1 MTDERRWWE
10 TDVVLSDGGT
20 VHLRPR
26 RPEDAERIAD
36 LYQRMSAASRYLRF
50 AGATSVEQAGDL
62 ESAPEVDYD
71 HHFSVVAELRDDV
84 VGVAGYFRT
93 GDDEAEVAF
102 AVDDREQGRG
112 LGTLMLEYLVA
123 AARERGIHRFSA
135 WVLSD
140 NQQML
145 RVFAAAGFDTRK
157 RWDGGLVEVRFDI
170 EPTPGSLSALHARE
184 HSSEVRSVERL
195 LCP

>member
-1 MTDERRWWE
+1 MTDSSPAGDRHWWE

-26 RPEDAERIAD
+26 RPEDAPRIKD
-36 LYQRMSAASRYLRF
+36 LYQRMSAASRYFRF
-50 AGATSVEQAGDL
+50 AGATSAQQAGVI
-62 ESAPEVDYD
+62 ESTPEVDYD
-71 HHFSVVAELRDDV
+71 HHFSVVAELRGDV

-123 AARERGIHRFSA
+123 AARERGIHRFVA
-135 WVLSD
+135 FVLSD
-140 NQQML
+140 NHQML
-145 RVFAAAGFDTRK
+145 RVFSAAGFD
-157 RWDGGLVEVRFDI
+157 
-170 EPTPGSLSALHARE
+170 ART
-184 HSSEVRSVERL
+184 HF
-195 LCP
+195 PPA

>member
-1 MTDERRWWE
+1 RRARAPRVLMTDPMTDDGAPGDRHWWE

-36 LYQRMSAASRYLRF
+36 LYGRMSDASRYLRF
-50 AGATSVEQAGDL
+50 AGATSVEQASRLG
-62 ESAPEVDYD
+62 STPEVDYD
-71 HHFSVVAELRDDV
+71 PPFSVVAELRGKV

-102 AVDDREQGRG
+102 AVDDHEQGRG

-123 AARERGIHRFSA
+123 VARERGIHRFVA
-135 WVLSD
+135 WVLTD
-140 NQQML
+140 NTQML
-145 RVFAAAGFDTRK
+145 RVFSAAGFDVHK
-157 RWDGGLVEVRFDI
+157 RWGGGLIEIRFDI
-170 EPTPGSLSALHARE
+170 EPT
-184 HSSEVRSVERL
+184 
-195 LCP
+195 